1 MRGDNIVWL
10 CKNLC
15 RMSALFFKHCL
26 KLSLEDR
33 PLFWIIRDF
42 CCWCIVC
49 FVVVIFFLQWSSYSY
64 IYWQN
69 RILILL
75 MSVYESKAFLI
86 FFLKLRYLGVYC
98 SINDNVNLGP
108 FKIHMV
114 YIKIL
119 LCLFVELNVFIFC
132 WLTFLQTFKA
142 KT

>member
-1 MRGDNIVWL
+1 MTVIRLLHL
-10 CKNLC
+10 CVVIISYGYAKIYAECLPF
-15 RMSALFFKHCL
+15 FFKHCL

-49 FVVVIFFLQWSSYSY
+49 FVVIFFLQWSSYSY

-75 MSVYESKAFLI
+75 MSVYESKAFLW

-114 YIKIL
+114 LRYYYVYL
-119 LCLFVELNVFIFC
+119 
-132 WLTFLQTFKA
+132 
-142 KT
+142 